1 MSVVGEGG
9 LCGRQHREWLYALVR
24 LYTATRWRCL
34 LERASTYQA
43 ETRLQPVSCL
53 QNSVCARTCFACPGV
68 QCLQLTMAEYQT
80 SSIMAVRL
88 GAPTRI
94 TGMMLSAEESKYLSG

>member
-9 LCGRQHREWLYALVR
+9 LCGRQRREWLYALVR

-43 ETRLQPVSCL
+43 ETWLQPVS
-53 QNSVCARTCFACPGV
+53 
-68 QCLQLTMAEYQT
+68 
-80 SSIMAVRL
+80 
-88 GAPTRI
+88 
-94 TGMMLSAEESKYLSG
+94 